1 MWLITRRSKQIERPV
16 HCFTTLFYAKLTQQN
31 KFNYECVACWNRH
44 VNMLEMEKIFVPINK
59 NRIHWVL
66 VVIDVKKT
74 RFEYF
79 DAMSQGDIESA
90 SIYIATVR
98 RYFEIKAEELMKSAY
113 SMLVLIDNSIIRKR
127 L

>member
-1 MWLITRRSKQIERPV
+1 
-16 HCFTTLFYAKLTQQN
+16 
-31 KFNYECVACWNRH
+31 
-44 VNMLEMEKIFVPINK
+44 MLEMEKIFVPINK